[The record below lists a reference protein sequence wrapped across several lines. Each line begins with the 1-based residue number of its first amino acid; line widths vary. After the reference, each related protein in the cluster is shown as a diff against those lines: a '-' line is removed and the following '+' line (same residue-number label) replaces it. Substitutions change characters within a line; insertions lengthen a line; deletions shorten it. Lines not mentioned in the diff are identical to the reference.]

1 MEKLKDI
8 ISEYVGVPASQIDS
22 KMSLSG
28 DIGLDSFG
36 LISLLCSIEDAFNV
50 KIPDNELSN
59 FQTFEDLANY
69 VTTHSTITA

>member
-8 ISEYVGVPASQIDS
+8 ISEYVGVPANQIDS

-69 VTTHSTITA
+69 VTTHSAMAA